1 MKQDQS
7 AKDTMPWPLDT
18 VLATATKAT
27 TPLPLVIMLDS
38 MIKKTKQWPL
48 DTMQVSTGKNVM
60 PLQLDMKQAMDAV
73 AVSNALR
80 LPSATEQATVT
91 KETVLWLW
99 VVPPAGSAKQIM
111 VLPLVQKLVDIA
123 KVYTAWLL
131 DIVQVIVIKVFHLIA
146 PAVVVR

>member
-1 MKQDQS
+1 
-7 AKDTMPWPLDT
+7 MPLL
-18 VLATATKAT
+18 VNATKAT
-27 TPLPLVIMLDS
+27 NPLPLVIMLDET
-38 MIKKTKQWPL
+38 IKKIMQWPL
-48 DTMQVSTGKNVM
+48 DTMQVSMGKDVM

-73 AVSNALR
+73 AVSRTLR

-99 VVPPAGSAKQIM
+99 VVPPAGVAKQIM

-123 KVYTAWLL
+123 KVNTAWLL
-131 DIVQVIVIKVFHLIA
+131 DMVQVIAIKVFHIIA

>member
-7 AKDTMPWPLDT
+7 AKDAMQWPLDT
-18 VLATATKAT
+18 VLVNATKAT
-27 TPLPLVIMLDS
+27 NPLPLVIMLDET
-38 MIKKTKQWPL
+38 IKKIMQWPL
-48 DTMQVSTGKNVM
+48 DTMQVSMGKDVM

-73 AVSNALR
+73 AVSRTLR

-99 VVPPAGSAKQIM
+99 VVPPAGVAKQIM

-123 KVYTAWLL
+123 KVNTAWLL
-131 DIVQVIVIKVFHLIA
+131 DMVQVIAIKVFHIIA